1 MRSVGT
7 VTIHQPTDA
16 EWERFTISQGG
27 ASANTSHLRTAHR
40 KFRCQRIKHLD
51 KIEELLSWLEW
62 LRWRYPTFLRFVL
75 MIDLLDLPTVDAQPT
90 HGQHMA
96 CHLVPQALEQRHD
109 RLLWLYGER
118 KREHLGQFKESFTKA
133 QPIRVQFCLHRCL
146 GQERPHGIMGQVD
159 AVEFLAHPLPRLGA
173 EDLALPPLRRFD

>member
-40 KFRCQRIKHLD
+40 KFRSQRIKHLD

-75 MIDLLDLPTVDAQPT
+75 MIDLLDLPTVDPQPT
-90 HGQHMA
+90 RGQHMA

-109 RLLWLYGER
+109 RLIWLHGER
-118 KREHLGQFKESFTKA
+118 QCQHLGQFKESFTKA
-133 QPIRVQFCLHRCL
+133 QPIRVQFCLHSRFRQQHSHS
-146 GQERPHGIMGQVD
+146 GMRQGD
-159 AVEFLAHPLPRLGA
+159 A
-173 EDLALPPLRRFD
+173 